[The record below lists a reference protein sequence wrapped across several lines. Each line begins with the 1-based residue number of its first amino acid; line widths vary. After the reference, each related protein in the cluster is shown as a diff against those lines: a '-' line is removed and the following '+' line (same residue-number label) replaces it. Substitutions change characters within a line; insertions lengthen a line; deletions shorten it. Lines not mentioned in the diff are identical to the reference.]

1 MSAELSRIDYPTL
14 HAGGGSSVHYDYS
27 GGEELRKRQ
36 DAVSEMAS
44 KRFQALYAGDI
55 PSAIEAGNRIREL
68 RNSMS
73 GIDPVRV
80 SARSSESRVGY
91 EGPSVHSHA
100 PGARAAAG
108 DDDDDESA
116 FAALSL
122 PSTRKGQKGSIPTD
136 VSENGGPLKSG
147 IHQA

>member
-1 MSAELSRIDYPTL
+1 MAAELSRIDYPTL
-14 HAGGGSSVHYDYS
+14 HTGGGSSVHYDYS

-36 DAVSEMAS
+36 DAISEMAS

-80 SARSSESRVGY
+80 SAQSSESRVGY

-100 PGARAAAG
+100 PGARAAA
-108 DDDDDESA
+108 DDDENP
-116 FAALSL
+116 FAVLSL
-122 PSTRKGQKGSIPTD
+122 PSTRKGQKGVIPTD

-147 IHQA
+147 IHQV